1 MNYTWMALLV
11 LVIFYGI
18 YFTKMYLQKRQGIRT
33 HQIGRRK
40 EKGLHTVE
48 TFMSVATLAIV
59 IVQLISVMAG
69 WNYMPQSIRYAGFG
83 IGIVGDLIFLI
94 SVHCMRDSWRAGIP
108 NQDKTKLVTE
118 GIYAYS
124 RNPAFL
130 GFDLQYIGILLM
142 YCNVLLAV
150 FTVFAVVMLHLQIL
164 QEEEYMTNTFG
175 EEYVCYRNHVLRY
188 LGRK

>member
-164 QEEEYMTNTFG
+164 QEVEYMTNTFG

>member
-108 NQDKTKLVTE
+108 DQDKTKLVTE

-175 EEYVCYRNHVLRY
+175 EEYVCYRDHVLRY